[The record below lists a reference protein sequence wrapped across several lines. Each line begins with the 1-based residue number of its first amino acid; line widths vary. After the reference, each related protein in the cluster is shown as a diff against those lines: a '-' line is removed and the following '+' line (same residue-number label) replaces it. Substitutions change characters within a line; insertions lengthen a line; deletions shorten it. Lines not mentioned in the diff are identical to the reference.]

1 MSVTRVIRCTLAAAG
16 VLFIG
21 SQAIAQ
27 TSGGQIFACVSSVT
41 GLVRI
46 VAQNATCRLL
56 EQLVVWNVVGPQGPA
71 GVAGPAG
78 AQGPAGP
85 QGPTGATGAQG
96 QAGPA
101 GPTGPAGPQGPPGTG
116 GLVQSVSEFECAA
129 SSNTMNVGDPYLFV
143 GTSDF
148 VGSSIS
154 TTAGANG
161 GIISFVL
168 QPGLYQIHLSG
179 FNLTGLQYTIA
190 YLIPALNPADDM
202 PVWWVA
208 RSNGLTD
215 VNVAGSNIPL
225 LDIGGGD
232 RLLQVV
238 HPNAVLQ
245 IQNGGPGQV
254 TTDQLNC
261 VLIITKL

>member
-1 MSVTRVIRCTLAAAG
+1 MSNTRIITCTLAAAG

-27 TSGGQIFACVSSVT
+27 APGGRIFACVNRANGS
-41 GLVRI
+41 VRI
-46 VAQNATCRLL
+46 VAQNTTCRPT
-56 EQLVVWNVVGPQGPA
+56 ERSVVWNVVGPQGP
-71 GVAGPAG
+71 AGPAG

-85 QGPTGATGAQG
+85 QGPAGTTGAQG
-96 QAGPA
+96 PV
-101 GPTGPAGPQGPPGTG
+101 GPTGPAGSAGPQGPQGPAGP
-116 GLVQSVSEFECAA
+116 VQGIAEFSCAA
-129 SSNTMNVGDPYLFV
+129 SSNTMNIGDPYVFV

-148 VGSSIS
+148 GGLPIA
-154 TTAGANG
+154 TTAGPHG

-179 FNLTGLQYTIA
+179 FNLTSLQYLFQ
-190 YLIPALNPADDM
+190 YLIPVLNPSDDM
-202 PVWWVA
+202 PQWWVA
-208 RSNGLTD
+208 RSNGL
-215 VNVAGSNIPL
+215 NLSSNPL

-254 TTDQLNC
+254 TTDQLSC
-261 VLIITKL
+261 VLIITRLL

>member
-1 MSVTRVIRCTLAAAG
+1 MSNTRIITCTLAAAG
-16 VLFIG
+16 MLFIG

-27 TSGGQIFACVSSVT
+27 APSGQIFACVSSVT

-46 VAQNATCRLL
+46 VAQNMTCRPL

-71 GVAGPAG
+71 GPAGPAG

-85 QGPTGATGAQG
+85 QGPAGATGAQG
-96 QAGPA
+96 QAGPV
-101 GPTGPAGPQGPPGTG
+101 GPAGPAGPQGPQGT

-143 GTSDF
+143 GTSDSA
-148 VGSSIS
+148 GPAIS
-154 TTAGANG
+154 TTPGANG
-161 GIISFVL
+161 GIVSFVL

-190 YLIPALNPADDM
+190 YLIPVLNPNDDM

-215 VNVAGSNIPL
+215 ANIGTANIPL

-232 RLLQVV
+232 RLLQVI

-245 IQNGGPGQV
+245 IQNGGPGQM

-261 VLIITKL
+261 ALIITKL